1 MAYKYTHK
9 KTGKKV
15 EFDKPIDPKL
25 RQEYRLTSFIS
36 NTKMKS
42 DEVVTKTDEITKK
55 DSE

>member
-36 NTKMKS
+36 NTKMK
-42 DEVVTKTDEITKK
+42 TDEITKK